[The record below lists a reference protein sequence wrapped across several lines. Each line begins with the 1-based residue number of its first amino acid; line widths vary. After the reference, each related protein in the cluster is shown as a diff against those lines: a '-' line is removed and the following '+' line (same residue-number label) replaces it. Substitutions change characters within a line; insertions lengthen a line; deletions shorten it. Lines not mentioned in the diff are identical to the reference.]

1 MEHFDSTMAVIFV
14 VGLCV
19 ALLLQSL
26 TFLMLVKLKA
36 HTDHIQQS
44 VNSDRDAMLA
54 KIDSLQAI
62 ILTGARD
69 NATLVERERAHDA
82 SDALREREP

>member
-1 MEHFDSTMAVIFV
+1 MEHFDSIMVAIFV

-26 TFLMLVKLKA
+26 TFWMLTKLKA
-36 HTDHIQQS
+36 HMDHIQHS

-54 KIDSLQAI
+54 KIESLQAI
-62 ILTGARD
+62 ILTGART
-69 NATLVERERAHDA
+69 NATMVERERAQKE
-82 SDALREREP
+82 STI

>member
-26 TFLMLVKLKA
+26 TFWMLTKLKA

-69 NATLVERERAHDA
+69 NATLVERERAHEQKA
-82 SDALREREP
+82 GQ